1 MPAVARAEYHRLASV
16 RVHEP
21 GLEAWSG
28 ALDPD
33 SNLFEAPVAIDR
45 ARTQHRRYVDVLEAN
60 GVTVHAL
67 ADDLAAG
74 GVLDDLVREYTTVD
88 AGDLDATLA
97 ELDAREKLQLVL
109 SRARTSPETDA
120 PASLHLE
127 RPISNIFF
135 QRDTTIVGDR
145 GPVLASMYSPVRRPE
160 TPIVRAAW
168 AAIGDPVIHE
178 ASAGPIEGGEFVPM
192 GDLALLGVSG
202 VVDGEEVVVRTSYD
216 AGRELLDAGALGF
229 DEVGL
234 VRAPI
239 ETERR
244 LRREHDGPSR
254 MMHLLGWF
262 NVAAEGLAVT
272 FPEMARAAA
281 VDLYERRGGEYERT
295 GSTTLLSLLA
305 DRGYDVVAA
314 DWGERW
320 PTNFVAIDDADVVAL
335 YDPDE
340 EGAYRPENNP
350 TIEALNEW
358 GVTVRPDGEGLPT
371 GPLTNGAGG
380 LHCMTTP
387 IERRG

>member
-33 SNLFEAPVAIDR
+33 SNLFDRPVAVDR
-45 ARTQHRRYVDVLEAN
+45 ARAQHRRYVDVLEAN
-60 GVTVHAL
+60 GVTVHTL
-67 ADDLAAG
+67 AGDLAAG
-74 GVLDDLVREYTTVD
+74 GVLDDLVREYTAID
-88 AGDLDATLA
+88 AGDLDAALRELA
-97 ELDAREKLQLVL
+97 PAEKLQLLL
-109 SRARTSPETDA
+109 SRARTSGESDA
-120 PASLHLE
+120 PASLHVE
-127 RPISNIFF
+127 RPISNVFF

-145 GPVLASMYSPVRRPE
+145 GPILASMYSPVRRPE
-160 TPIVRAAW
+160 TPLVEAAW
-168 AAIGDPVIHE
+168 DAIDEPVIHE
-178 ASAGPIEGGEFVPM
+178 ASAGPIEGGEFIPM
-192 GDLALLGVSG
+192 GELALLGVSG

-216 AGRELLDAGALGF
+216 AGRELLDEGALGY

-244 LRREHDGPSR
+244 LRADHDGPSR

-272 FPEMARAAA
+272 FPEMARAAT
-281 VDLYERRGGEYERT
+281 VDLYERRGDGYERT
-295 GSTTLLSLLA
+295 DTTDLLSLLE

-335 YDPDE
+335 FDPD
-340 EGAYRPENNP
+340 EGAYRPEHNP
-350 TIEALNEW
+350 TIEALKAR

-380 LHCMTTP
+380 VHCMTTP
-387 IERRG
+387 IERRS